1 MIWEIIFVLGNKFL
15 YLHKDIIGGMKIRHI
30 FVTWHYTSYGIA
42 YLKHILSAFYS
53 SFSKNDSPNLDELTK
68 PFLQE
73 EMDSVFEQPDK
84 NGFKFDK
91 VYYLTAPQ
99 ESFDSLS
106 SRRKNRYD
114 DETKDEAKYG
124 IKDCIDALK
133 EQEHIF
139 RLNIEAELDFVKNR
153 FPEKTEDF
161 KRFLWRNIQ
170 YYPVAEQITWLKEI
184 SNFRNVYKDTDF
196 TEVKLD
202 VNNLRDEK
210 SITDAV
216 AQFVK
221 ANLPNTEE
229 TNYVINISLG
239 SNETQVAWHIL
250 SQADCLP
257 ANVQF
262 IKTYD
267 DKENH
272 GTTRFKPFTIQK
284 TETRLIESL
293 TSGIKLYPG
302 TLSPKRALAEKLMS
316 SYLDSGFSILIL
328 GARGIGKSRL
338 VEKNRGSKVFISA
351 NCASFAGA
359 DDTMA
364 ESELFGYKKGAFT
377 GAQGDKIGLIKQAE
391 NGILFLDEI
400 HNLSKRVQ
408 AKLMTAFSTNEYNEL
423 SIRRVGATEVERV
436 RNVHLVFAS
445 NNTIEELHDKLLPDF
460 YDRIV
465 QHVIMLPSLKETK
478 EDREKDWE
486 TVWRELKFSD
496 KPEPP
501 KEEKLMSW
509 LNTLELKGNF
519 RDLQKI
525 AMYYHIYQK
534 FDEETRGMIQQ
545 KSPLAFAKTQ
555 YKAYVSYEPK
565 SEELFSQGKTYRE
578 MVSVFH
584 SKLED
589 WAIKNYGSRKQAAEK
604 LDVTEKTLNNW
615 RNNK

>member
-1 MIWEIIFVLGNKFL
+1 MKKNKYVF
-15 YLHKDIIGGMKIRHI
+15 I
-30 FVTWHYTSYGIA
+30 TWHYTNYGIA

-106 SRRKNRYD
+106 SRRKYRYD

-133 EQEHIF
+133 EHKNIF
-139 RLNIEAELDFVKNR
+139 RLSIEAELEFVKNR

-170 YYPVAEQITWLKEI
+170 YYPVAEQIKWLKEM
-184 SNFRNVYKDTDF
+184 SNFRKVYKDTDF
-196 TEVKLD
+196 AEVMLD

-302 TLSPKRALAEKLMS
+302 TLSPKRALAKKLMKF
-316 SYLDSGFSILIL
+316 YLDSGFSILIL
-328 GARGIGKSRL
+328 GERGIGKSRL
-338 VEKNRGSKVFISA
+338 IEENIEENKDKKDKAFVSA
-351 NCASFAGA
+351 NCASFDGA

-408 AKLMTAFSTNEYNEL
+408 AKLMTAFSTNEDNEL

-486 TVWRELKFSD
+486 TVWIDLRFSGN
-496 KPEPP
+496 PP

-509 LNTLELKGNF
+509 LNTLELNGNF

-525 AMYYHIYQK
+525 AMYYHIYQE

-545 KSPLAFAKTQ
+545 KSPLSFAKTQ

-578 MVSVFH
+578 MESVFH
-584 SKLED
+584 SKLAD

-615 RNNK
+615 RNKK